1 MEGRRGVRGFSVA
14 SLITVVLI
22 LATAAPSSNAAPA
35 RPRSFTEVTAVSRI
49 SRDLLHGARLSEDDT
64 QVEPSLAVD
73 PLDDRHEVAVFQN
86 GRYPDGAAA
95 GAGFATTIDR
105 GTTWTSGVLPGLT
118 WVTGGEFER
127 TGDHVIT
134 FGPDGAVYAV
144 MTGFNGVLT
153 ATRHS
158 AIVVARSDDG
168 GLAWSNPMVVQEDHD
183 RHLFHD
189 NPSIG
194 IDSNPAS
201 PHFGRIY
208 VTWIR
213 ERFVP
218 GVASPIVLSASDDR
232 GTTWSPMVDVS
243 RRHTNNEGAHPL
255 VLPDGSLTIVWARLK
270 GPHTQIESRTST
282 DGGATFGPFA
292 HVSDDLWT
300 ESPHMRSGFG
310 LPSSAVDPAT
320 GELYVAWQDA
330 RFRTDGLNDAVIS
343 RSMDGGATWTSPA
356 RVNLD
361 PPDGSL
367 DHLTPVVA
375 ANGGVV
381 AVCYRTRV
389 VSGRNGSKYAD
400 ERCIHSEDGGVTFR
414 DEVSLGPPSD
424 DRFAAKVVPFTMHG
438 TAFLGDYMGVTVS
451 PGAIHAA
458 WARASFEG
466 DAQGPH
472 HQTIWAGTIL
482 R

>member
-1 MEGRRGVRGFSVA
+1 VRGSSVA
-14 SLITVVLI
+14 SPIVAALVL
-22 LATAAPSSNAAPA
+22 AAMAPSSNAAPG
-35 RPRSFTEVTAVSRI
+35 RPGSFTEVTGVSRI
-49 SRDLLHGARLSEDDT
+49 SRDLVHGGRLSEDDT

-95 GAGFATTIDR
+95 AAGFATTFDG
-105 GTTWTSGVLPGLT
+105 GTTWITGVLPNLT

-127 TGDHVIT
+127 TGDHVVA

-144 MTGFNGVLT
+144 MTGFNGRLT

-168 GLAWSNPMVVQEDHD
+168 GLRWNDPVVVQEGHD

-194 IDSNPAS
+194 IDASPAS
-201 PHFGRIY
+201 PWFGRIY

-218 GVASPIVLSASDDR
+218 GVASPIVLSTSDDG
-232 GTTWSPMVDVS
+232 GTTWSPMVNVS
-243 RRHTNNEGAHPL
+243 DRHTNNEGAHPM
-255 VLPDGSLTIVWARLK
+255 VLPDGSLTIVWARLE
-270 GPHTQIESRTST
+270 GPFTKIESRTST
-282 DGGATFGPFA
+282 DGGQSFGPFA
-292 HVSDDLWT
+292 RVSDDRWR

-310 LPSSAVDPAT
+310 LPSSAVDPVT
-320 GELYVAWQDA
+320 GELSVVWQDG

-343 RSMDGGATWTSPA
+343 RSSDGGATWTSPA

-361 PPDGSL
+361 PPDDHI
-367 DHLTPVVA
+367 DHLTPVA
-375 ANGGVV
+375 AAYGGIV
-381 AVCYRTRV
+381 AVCYRTRA

-400 ERCIHSEDGGVTFR
+400 ERCIHSEDGGVSFQ

-424 DRFAAKVVPFTMHG
+424 NRFAAKVVPISLHG

-458 WARASFEG
+458 WARASDEG
-466 DAQGPH
+466 VGQGPT